1 MNGFEPKEVNTLIET
16 SSQLGYNSDAG
27 IIKTMRNGLLQ
38 FSDPKL
44 YTRAV
49 TEPMPQYENAEN
61 VEETLKQMNDEE
73 DSSDT
78 TNKKYK
84 LQGVKRQKEDDNS
97 KPQKEDDNQKPM
109 LKSKTRGVD
118 TQNKKDKRVP
128 TYIDPRD
135 RRPTDNIPQNLKVV
149 RMYGE
154 IDKEMDDAQ

>member
-1 MNGFEPKEVNTLIET
+1 MNGFEPKEINTLIET
-16 SSQLGYNSDAG
+16 SSHLGYNSDSG
-27 IIKTMRNGLLQ
+27 IIRTMRNGLLQ
-38 FSDPKL
+38 FSDPKM
-44 YTRAV
+44 YTRSV

-61 VEETLKQMNDEE
+61 VQETLKQMNDDYE
-73 DSSDT
+73 DTSDK
-78 TNKKYK
+78 NYK
-84 LQGVKRQKEDDNS
+84 LQGVKRHKEDDNS

-109 LKSKTRGVD
+109 LKTKTRGVD

>member
-61 VEETLKQMNDEE
+61 VDETLKQMNEDEE
-73 DSSDT
+73 SE
-78 TNKKYK
+78 KKP
-84 LQGVKRQKEDDNS
+84 DD
-97 KPQKEDDNQKPM
+97 P
-109 LKSKTRGVD
+109 KTQ
-118 TQNKKDKRVP
+118 T
-128 TYIDPRD
+128 I
-135 RRPTDNIPQNLKVV
+135 V
-149 RMYGE
+149 RLYGE
-154 IDKEMDDAQ
+154 GQDLDDAQ